1 LNLVTQSPESGSAP
15 TAVPATVQTSGVPFP
30 LQNFGYAFQWWVFA
44 LFVVFAYVR
53 WLSLDARPKVP
64 ASDPDSTTVS
74 SS

>member
-1 LNLVTQSPESGSAP
+1 
-15 TAVPATVQTSGVPFP
+15 VQTSGVPFP